1 MTLVSVFIGSLLFS
15 ANMIKIQVPHIVFAM
30 PELDK
35 APDADALHA

>member
-1 MTLVSVFIGSLLFS
+1 MTLVSVFIESLLFS
-15 ANMIKIQVPHIVFAM
+15 ASMIKIQVPRMDFAM

>member
-1 MTLVSVFIGSLLFS
+1 
-15 ANMIKIQVPHIVFAM
+15 MIKIQVPHMVFAM